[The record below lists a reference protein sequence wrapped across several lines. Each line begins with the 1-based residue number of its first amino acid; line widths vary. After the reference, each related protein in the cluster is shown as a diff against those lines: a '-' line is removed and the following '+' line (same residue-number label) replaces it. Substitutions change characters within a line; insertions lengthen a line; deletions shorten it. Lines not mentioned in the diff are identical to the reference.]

1 MMRQINSKV
10 RRKAEAM
17 GFEIGFV
24 NEEDE
29 ALMDSIEAADAQGDG
44 WVAVDL
50 DKVEGATDAAAEPE
64 PVEPEPAAPE
74 APAEPLSIAADVD
87 AGA

>member
-50 DKVEGATDAAAEPE
+50 DKVEGAAEPE